1 MAGNGRD
8 ARARRRA
15 PHGPPIGRGRLERPE
30 EELPAADLGGE
41 SGAFDKRDRARPA
54 DGRETRFVSW
64 QDLERVADEAAD
76 VDSIVR
82 SELEAVGQRRAIDET
97 SFIGSAPPPRRAV
110 RGTRSAF
117 GPVLVVVALSATFV
131 IARNASGPDHP
142 RATSAI
148 ASMTSPV
155 PATTVTSPSPSSPAV
170 VSPREI
176 VARLSFSAPC
186 WVDAVADGRRVFVGT
201 LSAGSR
207 AFRATRTLQLTLGN
221 GAGVDLLV
229 DDRRVA
235 TGAPGEVVHLSFT
248 LKDGKVEMT
257 R

>member
-1 MAGNGRD
+1 MARNGRE

-15 PHGPPIGRGRLERPE
+15 PYEPPIGRGRLERPE
-30 EELPAADLGGE
+30 QKLPAADLGGE
-41 SGAFDKRDRARPA
+41 SGTFDERDRATTA

-64 QDLERVADEAAD
+64 QDLERVADEASD
-76 VDSIVR
+76 IDSIVR
-82 SELEAVGQRRAIDET
+82 SELEAVGERRAIDER
-97 SFIGSAPPPRRAV
+97 SFTGSAPPPRRAV

-117 GPVLVVVALSATFV
+117 GLVLVVFALSATLV
-131 IARNASGPDHP
+131 IARNATGPDQP
-142 RATSAI
+142 RATSAK
-148 ASMTSPV
+148 ASTTSPV
-155 PATTVTSPSPSSPAV
+155 PATTATPSPSSPAV

-186 WVDAVADGRRVFVGT
+186 WVDAVADGHRVFAGT
-201 LSAGSR
+201 ISAGSR
-207 AFRATRTLQLTLGN
+207 TVRATRTLQLTLGN